1 MSGPTECSVKF
12 NAMVCEDLIG
22 TQLLVIIYIT
32 IIVIVGHYFFINDAA
47 TLTLPFHVLVLS
59 L

>member
-1 MSGPTECSVKF
+1 
-12 NAMVCEDLIG
+12 MVCEDLIG